1 MGFNSWLIGAWLLA
15 APYSAP
21 DAALTAT
28 YAQTITVPYTFEELD
43 YNKDAEPPITLPVVL
58 SSPEFINEFGSIAV
72 TVWALLDEFGALG
85 YIVIILLA
93 VMVIRG
99 IARFVTN
106 KPAATE
112 AVDIS
117 AGLSAAEVATGDEN
131 YGRARKIYRKSK
143 RFF

>member
-21 DAALTAT
+21 DAALATT

-43 YNKDAEPPITLPVVL
+43 YNKDAAPPITLPVAL

-106 KPAATE
+106 KPAAAE
-112 AVDIS
+112 SIDVS
-117 AGLSAAEVATGDEN
+117 GGLSAAESATGDER
-131 YGRARKIYRKSK
+131 YGRARRIYSKSK